1 MWSWIQTSLAAG
13 VLLISLGI
21 STVMADEATDIE
33 IAADNHQ
40 TSPHPLHDDTSSE
53 QPGKNYRLADYHYFV
68 NTSDHIITFYVGDF
82 IPETVT
88 LYPGQG
94 RYIYMSTRHQT
105 IEIGHAW

>member
-1 MWSWIQTSLAAG
+1 MWSWIQTSLAASA
-13 VLLISLGI
+13 LLISLGMT
-21 STVMADEATDIE
+21 TVLADEAPDIE
-33 IAADNHQ
+33 IAAENHQ
-40 TSPHPLHDDTSSE
+40 PPHSPHDDKSSE
-53 QPGKNYRLADYHYFV
+53 QPGKNYRLADYHYFL